1 MLSLPI
7 LQKDMDE
14 ILVFIFITIGLPLII
29 CTVFRW
35 RKWCVWLYKS
45 SCLLLDM
52 FFVALIYGFSTVYI
66 SFEGMLN
73 TELHPWERVQGC
85 LIFAIIVSVFF
96 YIGSQIA
103 FLITRSKYYN
113 RRQRGRIL
121 IIEGALYLLICGAGC
136 LLCYS
141 DIVSRYKGFAENE
154 VVYKIKTY
162 QEITGH
168 LPQSL
173 SEIGIDDSVSVD
185 NYKYRDRYFIYT
197 NHADQFTL
205 ESDKCDIDSVLRY
218 KVTYKSRNEAWTVQM
233 LIDQP

>member
-1 MLSLPI
+1 MLFLLI
-7 LQKDMDE
+7 MQKDMDE

-35 RKWCVWLYKS
+35 RRWCVWLYKS
-45 SCLLLDM
+45 LCLLLDM

-121 IIEGALYLLICGAGC
+121 IIEGALYFLICGAGC

-154 VVYKIKTY
+154 IVYKIKMY
-162 QEITGH
+162 QETTGH

-173 SEIGIDDSVSVD
+173 LEIVNADYYSEP
-185 NYKYRDRYFIYT
+185 YWFEYRNRNFIYT
-197 NHADQFTL
+197 NSVDSFTL
-205 ESDKCDIDSVLRY
+205 EVETVEDCVMPY
-218 KVTYKSRNEAWTVQM
+218 KAIYRSRNDAWSQYE
-233 LIDQP
+233 